1 MKFDDGQYIALGDS
15 ICIAGAYRGRVV
27 ACMDTGGYLP
37 GQEGW
42 AYLRE
47 GIIVDT
53 DFDGL
58 VHRMEPAA
66 DQLKLIERAVFPQ
79 G

>member
-15 ICIAGAYRGRVV
+15 IRIAGTYHGRVV
-27 ACMDTGGYLP
+27 ACMDTGEYLP

-47 GIIVDT
+47 GIMVDS
-53 DFDGL
+53 DFGGL
-58 VHRMEPAA
+58 VRYTASSA
-66 DQLKLIERAVFPQ
+66 DRLELIERAGSSQ